1 MTAPPRVQVDWRQPG
16 KRKPEG
22 VVLCSRPSRWGN
34 PWKVSFASEI
44 GRYVVTRWNGCR
56 GRWDNYRFRTMGQ
69 TETMMICLELYRR
82 YLRMRLRRNPAFLEP
97 LRTATGLACYC
108 KLDAACHVDVIR
120 EFLEGT
126 NDQT

>member
-34 PWKVSFASEI
+34 PWQVDFVPKL
-44 GRYVVTRWNGCR
+44 GRYVVRRRFNGIVKR
-56 GRWDNYRFRTMGQ
+56 MLSIRTMGQ
-69 TETMMICLELYRR
+69 TEAMMICLELYRR

-108 KLDAACHVDVIR
+108 KRDAECHVDVIR
-120 EFLEGT
+120 EFLEK
-126 NDQT
+126 